1 MKKVL
6 KNKLYLKTLVADLI
20 SNFGDSLYYLALM
33 TYVTEINNSDFALSI
48 INISETLPILF
59 TILFGFLADRT
70 GNKIGMILKSLWIR
84 VILYLSVAVV
94 MNIKPSLFIVLFAS
108 VVNLISDT
116 LGQFENGLF
125 YPISNRLVKKSDREE
140 TMAFRQTVTSS
151 LNIVYQSLG
160 AFFIVIFSYSQLA
173 LINAFSFA
181 VSWIIMLSLRRQ
193 LEVQYSHKTPDKEM
207 KKFYFVAM
215 FSEIVSDFKLS
226 IHYLF
231 RIKNMKHA
239 LFIIPMLNGSLA
251 IVIPLVVASLSK
263 TSVLTIVNSATTIS
277 LLGICTVIGSI
288 LGGFLVLTN
297 KTFKKAS
304 VGRLLKMNLIVILAL
319 FVSFYF
325 QNIYMILLFTLLSS
339 VFVSSLNPKIGTLIF
354 NHIDENKLA
363 TIFGGMVTYFQLGD
377 ILSKIMFSI
386 LLIYLPYVYIIC
398 IYMMLITL
406 SILYMLR
413 VENSV
418 N

>member
-33 TYVTEINNSDFALSI
+33 TYVTEIKHSDLALSI
-48 INISETLPILF
+48 INISETLPILL

-84 VILYLSVAVV
+84 VVLYLSVAVV
-94 MNIKPSLFIVLFAS
+94 MNVKPSLLIVLFAS

-125 YPISNRLVKKSDREE
+125 YPISNRLVEKSDREE

-151 LNIVYQSLG
+151 LTIVYQSLG

-193 LEVQYSHKTPDKEM
+193 LEVQYSHKAPDKEM
-207 KKFYFVAM
+207 KNFHFVAM

-226 IHYLF
+226 LRYLF

-239 LFIIPMLNGSLA
+239 LLIIPMLNGSLA
-251 IVIPLVVASLSK
+251 LVIPLVVASLSK

-288 LGGFLVLTN
+288 LGGVLVLTN

-304 VGRLLKMNLIVILAL
+304 VGQLLKMNLIVILAL

-339 VFVSSLNPKIGTLIF
+339 IFVSSLNPKIGTLIF
-354 NHIDENKLA
+354 NQIDENKLA

-377 ILSKIMFSI
+377 IDRK
-386 LLIYLPYVYIIC
+386 
-398 IYMMLITL
+398 
-406 SILYMLR
+406 
-413 VENSV
+413 SV
-418 N
+418 V